1 MLIDLT
7 QGYGEFSTHKL
18 FQFPDGSIKFEL
30 SVYIDPNDSFRGD
43 TIVKTRLRNHKD
55 IFTLALVKDVL
66 DRKLP
71 TQTHRVKI
79 DYMMYQQDDRLF
91 DVKESFGLKVVCK
104 FINDMK
110 WDEVIV
116 FAPHSD
122 KVEFID
128 KVRIVDNSTFVYH
141 AISDI
146 PMGDQAVW
154 VIPDAGAYKTQMK
167 MIQKMHHKRFISC
180 SKSRDSKTGAI
191 TTSIPDKDLGG
202 KDCFIVDDICLGG
215 ATFVA
220 IADALRVRGCG
231 NIYLI
236 VSHGVFNKGLT
247 HLFDEFKHIYTTDSI
262 CDYEGSGNL
271 KVFKI

>member
-7 QGYGEFSTHKL
+7 QGYGTFSTHKL

-30 SVYIDPNDSFRGD
+30 FVEADGSRADAV
-43 TIVKTRLRNHKD
+43 VKIRLRNHED
-55 IFTLALVKDVL
+55 LFTLALVKDVL
-66 DRKLP
+66 DRKYP
-71 TQTHRVKI
+71 TNRHILKI

-91 DVKESFGLKVVCK
+91 HIKESFGLKVACK
-104 FINDMK
+104 FINDMN

-128 KVRIVDNSTFVYH
+128 KVRIVDNEVFVAH
-141 AISDI
+141 ALAEI
-146 PMGDQAVW
+146 PSQSEALW
-154 VIPDAGAYKTQMK
+154 VIPDAGAFKSQMK
-167 MIQKMHHKRFISC
+167 MIQKMGHKDFISC
-180 SKSRDSKTGAI
+180 SKSRSSTGTI
-191 TTSIPDKDLGG
+191 TTQVPLIDLKGQ
-202 KDCFIVDDICLGG
+202 DCFIVDDICLGG
-215 ATFVA
+215 ATFIA

>member
-43 TIVKTRLRNHKD
+43 TIVKTRLRSHED

-66 DRKLP
+66 DRRLP

-128 KVRIVDNSTFVYH
+128 KIRIVDNTTFVAH
-141 AISDI
+141 ALTKI
-146 PMGDQAVW
+146 PDSSQAIW
-154 VIPDAGAYKTQMK
+154 VIPDSGAFKTQFK
-167 MIQKMHHKRFISC
+167 MIQKMDHDCSLVC
-180 SKSRDSKTGAI
+180 SKSRDDMGRI
-191 TTSIPDKDLGG
+191 TTVVPKGDLEGHV
-202 KDCFIVDDICLGG
+202 CFIVDDICLGG
-215 ATFVA
+215 ATFIA
-220 IADALRVRGCG
+220 IAEKLAAQNCG
-231 NIYLI
+231 KLYLI
-236 VSHGVFNKGLT
+236 VSHGVFNKGVD
-247 HLFDEFKHIYTTDSI
+247 HLFHCFDGIYTTDSI
-262 CDYEGSGNL
+262 CTLESDGNL

>member
-30 SVYIDPNDSFRGD
+30 SVYIDPSDSFRGD
-43 TIVKTRLRNHKD
+43 TIVKTRLRNHED

-66 DRKLP
+66 DRRLP

-91 DVKESFGLKVVCK
+91 DIKESFGLKVVCK

-128 KVRIVDNSTFVYH
+128 KIRIVDNESFVAH
-141 AISDI
+141 SLREIEFGHGAI
-146 PMGDQAVW
+146 W
-154 VIPDAGAYKTQMK
+154 VIPDAGAFKTQMK

-191 TTSIPDKDLGG
+191 TTSIPEGDLGG
-202 KDCFIVDDICLGG
+202 QDCFIVDDICLGG
-215 ATFVA
+215 ATFIA
-220 IADALRVRGCG
+220 IAEELKKQNCG
-231 NIYLI
+231 KLYLI
-236 VSHGVFNKGLT
+236 VSHGVFNRGVD
-247 HLFDEFKHIYTTDSI
+247 HLFHCFDGIYTTDSI
-262 CDYEGSGNL
+262 CTLESDGNL

>member
-154 VIPDAGAYKTQMK
+154 VIPDAGAYKSQMK
-167 MIQKMHHKRFISC
+167 QIEKFQHDNFISC
-180 SKSRDSKTGAI
+180 SKSRNKITGAI
-191 TTSIPDKDLGG
+191 KTQVPQSNFEG

-215 ATFVA
+215 ATFIG
-220 IADALRVRGCG
+220 IAEELKKQNCG
-231 NIYLI
+231 KIYLV
-236 VSHGVFNKGLT
+236 VSHGLFNKGID
-247 HLFDEFKHIYTTDSI
+247 HLKAYFEAIYTTDSI
-262 CDYEGSGNL
+262 CTYKSDKYL
-271 KVFKI
+271 TVFKI